1 MCQKIFLRLFTIFTF
16 ILLVSAAFLESRDSE
31 KPNIYISADIEGIA
45 GVVKAAFG
53 PRDFEYEKARR
64 LMSAEVYA
72 AIEGC
77 LEAGA
82 GEIVVSDSHGNCL
95 NITPDELHEAAVLV
109 RSFPRPL
116 DMMDGINETFD
127 GVIFIGYHPKEGTA
141 LANISHTMFGRFF
154 EIRLNGMAVSEAIFN
169 AAIAGHFNVPII
181 MITGD
186 QHVAREARKTFGP
199 VETVVSKESR
209 GYFSAKSPHPNVI
222 KKEIKEKS
230 KRAVQRIN
238 EIKPFHL
245 ESPIKMEMIFKHTID
260 AEALSYFPW
269 FKRKNA
275 KTIHVGVDNMIEAAG
290 IIIGLGSI
298 NTR

>member
-1 MCQKIFLRLFTIFTF
+1 MKSYFRIQIKEGGKMCQKIFLRLFTIFTF

-64 LMSAEVYA
+64 LMTAEVNA
-72 AIEGC
+72 AIEVC

-116 DMMDGINETFD
+116 DMMDGINKTFD

-141 LANISHTMFGRFF
+141 LANISHTMFDRFF
-154 EIRLNGMAVSEAIFN
+154 EIRLNGMVVSEAIFN
-169 AAIAGHFNVPII
+169 AAIAGHFNF
-181 MITGD
+181 
-186 QHVAREARKTFGP
+186 R
-199 VETVVSKESR
+199 S
-209 GYFSAKSPHPNVI
+209 
-222 KKEIKEKS
+222 
-230 KRAVQRIN
+230 
-238 EIKPFHL
+238 L
-245 ESPIKMEMIFKHTID
+245 
-260 AEALSYFPW
+260 
-269 FKRKNA
+269 
-275 KTIHVGVDNMIEAAG
+275 
-290 IIIGLGSI
+290 
-298 NTR
+298 